1 MRFFQSFSTR
11 NFLNLKKRYI
21 KNLFISFFS
30 HYKIFARNNNIMS
43 DKTGIRDMTGSIIP
57 PFEQTQL
64 TDARINNDNQ
74 PINSNSQSTTISNVE
89 TGISDSGV
97 YNPIIPP
104 FPETQPTDAW
114 IEDEDQPKMESSN
127 PMSYSVPDSFKWS
140 PLTHQRS
147 NHVRSIMENLT
158 ANITFLVF
166 ELEKL
171 KLSFP
176 IDMTRE
182 DAHKEQKL
190 LERSVEK
197 FRQMTRQV
205 RKLKREIMD
214 MLEDGVYVNPRDYDR
229 SKYSTAA
236 TLEFE
241 ILE

>member
-1 MRFFQSFSTR
+1 
-11 NFLNLKKRYI
+11 
-21 KNLFISFFS
+21 
-30 HYKIFARNNNIMS
+30 MS
-43 DKTGIRDMTGSIIP
+43 DETGIRDMAGSIIP
-57 PFEQTQL
+57 PFAQTRL
-64 TDARINNDNQ
+64 TDAWINNYNQ

-127 PMSYSVPDSFKWS
+127 PMSYSEPDSFKWS
-140 PLTHQRS
+140 PLTHSGSYQ
-147 NHVRSIMENLT
+147 VRSIFEYLA
-158 ANITFLVF
+158 ANISYLVF

-171 KLSFP
+171 KLSLP

-182 DAHKEQKL
+182 DALKEQKL

-205 RKLKREIMD
+205 RKSKREITH
-214 MLEDGVYVNPRDYDR
+214 MLEDGVYVNPRDYGR
-229 SKYSTAA
+229 SNYSTAA
-236 TLEFE
+236 TLEFKIQE
-241 ILE
+241 